1 MLPTAPVK
9 AGERACQ
16 GNDAWT
22 LVIAPNGKHLYN
34 MSRQSIACLE
44 IGPRGEPVVKSVTEL
59 DAKWAAKDKA
69 LSRTLSFTPDGK
81 WLYSNFCLGQP
92 DHNGTFICGTDAW
105 LAIYQRDPATGA
117 LTLQEA
123 GSGRDSTRP
132 DFKLANGKGVN
143 LVFMPDG
150 LSGFAATPGTLLRSF
165 RRDPNS
171 GRLSDISD
179 FSEWDRRVLG
189 VDAGLWLDGRN
200 GFLYGLGCG
209 EGTPGIAM
217 GAPLWPLW
225 VAKVGRGPLR
235 PQVEAALTGNARP
248 SGAAAEANWPCWRG
262 PTHDQRSPLK
272 GIRKDWTGGLK
283 KVWEVEGLSPG
294 QHSWC
299 TAVVQGEKLVVTG
312 LHGSVYEAFC
322 FDADKGGQP
331 LWTAEFGG
339 VQGGHF
345 GWGSG
350 AQATSA
356 ISGDKVYCVDNKGL
370 LVCIHTADGKIL
382 WKQFVGGGEI
392 YACSPLVCGDL
403 VVVPGNH
410 YWYSK

>member
-117 LTLQEA
+117 DPA
-123 GSGRDSTRP
+123 GGRQRQGFDPAGFQT
-132 DFKLANGKGVN
+132 GQWKGGQSR
-143 LVFMPDG
+143 LHARRTQRFCGYARDP
-150 LSGFAATPGTLLRSF
+150 AAPF

-171 GRLSDISD
+171 GRLWDISD

-262 PTHDQRSPLK
+262 PTHDR
-272 GIRKDWTGGLK
+272 
-283 KVWEVEGLSPG
+283 
-294 QHSWC
+294 
-299 TAVVQGEKLVVTG
+299 AV
-312 LHGSVYEAFC
+312 
-322 FDADKGGQP
+322 P
-331 LWTAEFGG
+331 
-339 VQGGHF
+339 
-345 GWGSG
+345 
-350 AQATSA
+350 
-356 ISGDKVYCVDNKGL
+356 
-370 LVCIHTADGKIL
+370 
-382 WKQFVGGGEI
+382 
-392 YACSPLVCGDL
+392 
-403 VVVPGNH
+403 
-410 YWYSK
+410 